1 VTRGICAL
9 RCRIDKAGTD
19 PQTGQTKQQQDAT
32 VANIPGP
39 QIRRMEI
46 ADAALYRE
54 IRLEALAKFSGHL
67 DTTRKGCR
75 R

>member
-1 VTRGICAL
+1 L

-39 QIRRMEI
+39 QVRRLEI

-54 IRLEALAKFSGHL
+54 IRLKALAKNSENLEHNK
-67 DTTRKGCR
+67 KGCR
-75 R
+75 Q